1 MAVPQPRQADD
12 DALIGRAVIGDRGAW
27 RDLVNRHVD
36 DIHRYAWYMLGDRM
50 EAEDVV
56 QDTFLRLHTKLPD
69 WRFGEAPV
77 AAWLR
82 RVAGNLCIDRHRMRR
97 PVGLEDVPDHMAA
110 GPGEGVRDRQM
121 DQHAHV
127 RRALD
132 TLPPRQRAAIVLVH
146 YQGHSHTE
154 AATILDVTVHALESL
169 LGRARRHLRD
179 VLAPDLDDLLGGHS

>member
-1 MAVPQPRQADD
+1 MAVPAPRHADD
-12 DALIGRAVIGDRGAW
+12 DALIGRAVVGDRVAW
-27 RDLVNRHVD
+27 RDLVNRHID
-36 DIHRYAWYMLGDRM
+36 GLHRYAWYMLGDRM

-56 QDTFLRLHTKLPD
+56 QEAFLRLHKKLPD

-77 AAWLR
+77 AAWLH
-82 RVAGNLCIDRHRMRR
+82 RVAGNLCIDRHRVRR
-97 PVGLEDVPDHMAA
+97 PAGLDDVPDHVAA
-110 GPGEGVRDRQM
+110 GPGEAARDRQL
-121 DQHAHV
+121 DQSVQV

-154 AATILDVTVHALESL
+154 AAAVLDVTVHAVESL

-179 VLAPDLDDLLGGHS
+179 VLAPDLDDLLGGQS